1 MTYRFTGLPAGDFE
15 RFFGMDDDALLAH
28 GVRRVRADHKPGF
41 PCRVTLRDAE
51 PGETVLL
58 LNHAHLPPPAVYHA
72 SGPIFVRE
80 GVRETYLDTTL
91 PDDMSDRLYSLRA
104 YDVSGTLRDADVAVG
119 GLMTPVLDRLFAGG
133 ETVFVHLHHA
143 RHGCFACRVDHD

>member
-58 LNHAHLPPPAVYHA
+58 LNHAHLAPPAVYHA

-80 GVRETYLDTTL
+80 GVRETYLDTAL

-104 YDVSGTLRDADVAVG
+104 YDASGTLRDAEHRGRRPDDTGARPTLRRPRNGVRPSA
-119 GLMTPVLDRLFAGG
+119 PRSPRL
-133 ETVFVHLHHA
+133 L
-143 RHGCFACRVDHD
+143 RLPRRS